1 MMCSTHI
8 FARSLKCNFGRRKLV
23 SVFLPLAFS
32 FSAASVSKA
41 LASFLSSHP
50 NMATTSPPTFI
61 YPSPRRDETVFEDH
75 FGIKVPDPYR
85 WMEDPDAKETQEF
98 VKQQN
103 ELSYEYFRQHPVR
116 DKFHKRHEE
125 LFNYPKYSIPFRK
138 GHRYFYHHNT
148 GLQNQYVLY
157 VQDSLHGEPR
167 VFLDPNTWS
176 EDGTSALGSMQFTRD
191 GELLAY
197 KRSEKGS
204 DWSTIKFM
212 KVEDQTDFPDELKRV
227 RYSCLCWSG
236 DNKGVYYNRY
246 DIGDNEKQD
255 GTEVRANDNQQLYY
269 HVLGTKQEEDIL
281 IAQFPDHPKWMFGVE
296 VTTDGKY
303 VVMSITE
310 GCEPSNKLW
319 YCDLEHLPEA
329 DSAPARL
336 KHVKDNWVR
345 LVDNFDAKY
354 DLITNQG
361 SIFTLVTNSDA
372 PRDKI
377 INVDVTAKGIED
389 SVILVPEAPGRD
401 VLSMAACVN
410 KDKLVLFYMRDV
422 KSVVEIRSLKDGSFI
437 KEVPIDIGTVGQ
449 YSGDIEY
456 NELFFQF
463 TNFLTPGTVYV
474 VDTNLPDMK
483 PVVFRETKIAGLDP
497 SSMEVKQH
505 FVRGKD
511 GESIPMFV
519 VHKKGLKLDGS
530 NPTWLYG
537 YGGFHISLQP
547 SFSVRVMIW
556 IEHLNG
562 VHAVA
567 NIRGGGEYGYAWHQA
582 AVKDKKQTCFDD
594 FHMAAKYLIEEKFTR
609 PEKLVIEG
617 GSNGGL
623 LVGACINQ
631 HPDTF
636 GAAIA
641 HVPVMDVLRFH
652 KFTIGAAWKSDF
664 GDPEKKEDFKAII
677 KYSPLHNIN
686 KHNIPG
692 AQYPATLIATA
703 DHDDRVSPLHSLKF
717 IAELQHQ
724 VGTSPSQT
732 NPLLVRVDTKSGH
745 GAGKPTKKILEEAAD
760 IQGFVARAINL
771 EWVDTNT

>member
-1 MMCSTHI
+1 MQVVTQ
-8 FARSLKCNFGRRKLV
+8 FN
-23 SVFLPLAFS
+23 VFTLRHDQFS
-32 FSAASVSKA
+32 
-41 LASFLSSHP
+41 
-50 NMATTSPPTFI
+50 
-61 YPSPRRDETVFEDH
+61 TVFRE
-75 FGIKVPDPYR
+75 
-85 WMEDPDAKETQEF
+85 A
-98 VKQQN
+98 
-103 ELSYEYFRQHPVR
+103 
-116 DKFHKRHEE
+116 
-125 LFNYPKYSIPFRK
+125 
-138 GHRYFYHHNT
+138 
-148 GLQNQYVLY
+148 LQ
-157 VQDSLHGEPR
+157 
-167 VFLDPNTWS
+167 
-176 EDGTSALGSMQFTRD
+176 
-191 GELLAY
+191 
-197 KRSEKGS
+197 
-204 DWSTIKFM
+204 
-212 KVEDQTDFPDELKRV
+212 
-227 RYSCLCWSG
+227 
-236 DNKGVYYNRY
+236 
-246 DIGDNEKQD
+246 
-255 GTEVRANDNQQLYY
+255 
-269 HVLGTKQEEDIL
+269 
-281 IAQFPDHPKWMFGVE
+281 
-296 VTTDGKY
+296 
-303 VVMSITE
+303 
-310 GCEPSNKLW
+310 
-319 YCDLEHLPEA
+319 
-329 DSAPARL
+329 
-336 KHVKDNWVR
+336 
-345 LVDNFDAKY
+345 
-354 DLITNQG
+354 
-361 SIFTLVTNSDA
+361 
-372 PRDKI
+372 
-377 INVDVTAKGIED
+377 
-389 SVILVPEAPGRD
+389 
-401 VLSMAACVN
+401 
-410 KDKLVLFYMRDV
+410 KLVLH
-422 KSVVEIRSLKDGSFI
+422 LSFVHDEFAI
-437 KEVPIDIGTVGQ
+437 LPLV
-449 YSGDIEY
+449 
-456 NELFFQF
+456 LFQ
-463 TNFLTPGTVYV
+463 
-474 VDTNLPDMK
+474 
-483 PVVFRETKIAGLDP
+483 IAGLDP